1 MSETMRLVTAE
12 ELLAFQVDDYRYELV
27 EGRVVRMN
35 PPGGRHGHVAL
46 NIGASLHDH
55 VKKLGLGAVMV
66 ESGFTLARNPDTVR
80 GPDVSFVRKERIP
93 QAGVPRGFW
102 EGAPDLAV
110 EVVSPDNRGAA
121 LRSKVRDYLARGV
134 VIVVVIDPDKESL
147 TVHRRLSA
155 PIILTSGNELDLDDV
170 VEGFRCQV
178 REIFN

>member
-1 MSETMRLVTAE
+1 MSETTRLVTAE
-12 ELLAFQVDDYRYELV
+12 ELARYQEDDYRYELV
-27 EGRVVRMN
+27 DGRVVRMN
-35 PPGGRHGHVAL
+35 PPGGRHGHLAL
-46 NIGASLHDH
+46 NIGALLRDH

-80 GPDVSFVRKERIP
+80 GPDVSFVRKEQIP
-93 QAGVPRGFW
+93 QAGLPHGFW

-121 LRSKVRDYLARGV
+121 LRSKVGDYLARGV
-134 VIVVVIDPDKESL
+134 VVVVVIDPEKESL

-155 PIILTSGNELDLDDV
+155 PITLTPGNELDLDDV

-178 REIFN
+178 REIFD